1 MITLT
6 KLSGEDIKFILNI
19 VGNTEIK
26 KYFNK
31 YPRQFSRFIKGFRAD
46 SLSEK
51 QIQEIFIKN
60 IEDIFIADFITG
72 IINYSLEAISDEI
85 KNSDYETAE
94 ERLLAAL
101 SHSPFENNPE
111 LYFKLIEQEYNEQ
124 YINLFQTLIKN
135 KSRILDNTSET
146 DELKSKNSELNT
158 YLEEMRIQCQSYEKS
173 ISELNKE
180 IDILNSRIQEKD
192 SKLNELQSENNVLRN
207 GTTSDYANDEEISK
221 SSVFIIY
228 NNYYNERKMKRIA
241 DVRNNLIIPFTA
253 DENLPYKFNNREY
266 FNHKNGPETENYIG
280 IWKWTAQKNWYKPE
294 SDYVTTEYVN
304 YPYVSEVIIISE
316 CSTIDELIERLKNGL
331 NVKYHSSCCILSIIQ
346 NDNSYRGIIC
356 NEENSSYVNGVLKLK
371 AEEVAVDTIVF
382 PPDNIIKLEERNVYK
397 YISYESNIKR
407 IPIIDIA
414 NTVKK
419 AVLERITWAAFK
431 AKGIS
436 RNTWKSVND
445 YIKEL
450 PTNDIISEI
459 ADIQHCS
466 LNQAEEYYS
475 KFMENA
481 DKYIN
486 GDNLEL
492 NAISYAIE
500 HNQELSDRC
509 KALLRDDW
517 KNSYKSEVENVESQ
531 LAELKGAISEKRK
544 ELESIQ
550 SEKNKVQSE
559 LDAINN
565 DIASKERLASNV
577 EKRISEKIS
586 DAQKNAAE
594 FISQMAFVNVG
605 NNNRVRSNDYF
616 TSGAAFESKSKEVY
630 SDAKQMIEL
639 LSDNLECAGVMSQY
653 SFPLSAYIAAAYIN
667 YFPLLIVGAN
677 ANDIANAVSISLC
690 GKTPAT
696 IDCSAEYDTGFIK
709 MISECDDEIIVIQ
722 NPFSS
727 NWIYAVIKALSIK
740 NKFFILVDPF
750 LEDLAIEPKSI
761 LNYMF
766 PVMTDIL
773 VDKESYHDYICGSK
787 GTDYIDLT
795 VTDYKPAN
803 RKVFVKLS
811 ANPFF
816 SEKAAKQLYYFHLLE
831 DKDKTLDSDI
841 VLSYAPVAYMSEN
854 GSILLEMMQKSSSNI
869 SSDCRKAI
877 EMLFGE
883 SNE

>member
-1 MITLT
+1 MPLTHVAMWTNHGWQDITAENASAHSKVSAHSGLFMCKICKQYVTLAAGEKNKKHFRHRSGEPDKNCEDRSAYIPYKNHLSIEFTPPIRIQIIDNRSFRLKIGFILPTNDHFSGSFKIGIYGTNERIIYDFSRLRSDTLT
-6 KLSGEDIKFILNI
+6 YLDIGSKPASKYIITDSNDLFPGVVNGIREKGTLFDSINC
-19 VGNTEIK
+19 K
-26 KYFNK
+26 KI
-31 YPRQFSRFIKGFRAD
+31 PDDAD
-46 SLSEK
+46 VK
-51 QIQEIFIKN
+51 TN
-60 IEDIFIADFITG
+60 
-72 IINYSLEAISDEI
+72 
-85 KNSDYETAE
+85 
-94 ERLLAAL
+94 
-101 SHSPFENNPE
+101 
-111 LYFKLIEQEYNEQ
+111 
-124 YINLFQTLIKN
+124 
-135 KSRILDNTSET
+135 
-146 DELKSKNSELNT
+146 
-158 YLEEMRIQCQSYEKS
+158 
-173 ISELNKE
+173 
-180 IDILNSRIQEKD
+180 
-192 SKLNELQSENNVLRN
+192 N
-207 GTTSDYANDEEISK
+207 GTTSDYANDEEIFK

-677 ANDIANAVSISLC
+677 ANDIANAVSIKC
-690 GKTPAT
+690 YQ
-696 IDCSAEYDTGFIK
+696 C
-709 MISECDDEIIVIQ
+709 II
-722 NPFSS
+722 
-727 NWIYAVIKALSIK
+727 
-740 NKFFILVDPF
+740 
-750 LEDLAIEPKSI
+750 
-761 LNYMF
+761 
-766 PVMTDIL
+766 
-773 VDKESYHDYICGSK
+773 
-787 GTDYIDLT
+787 
-795 VTDYKPAN
+795 
-803 RKVFVKLS
+803 
-811 ANPFF
+811 
-816 SEKAAKQLYYFHLLE
+816 
-831 DKDKTLDSDI
+831 
-841 VLSYAPVAYMSEN
+841 
-854 GSILLEMMQKSSSNI
+854 
-869 SSDCRKAI
+869 SDCAYGKKQ
-877 EMLFGE
+877 
-883 SNE
+883 